1 MKKKTY
7 TSPMIEEIDCSTEE
21 MLAVSVL
28 TGDNVDILF
37 GGDDVKGVLD
47 PAAPSMDNLEEIILG
62 E

>member
-37 GGDDVKGVLD
+37 GGDDVEGVLD
-47 PAAPSMDNLEEIILG
+47 PAAHSMDNLEEIILG